1 MKRVLFI
8 IAFTALFIS
17 AAQAQ
22 NLSIGGRLGELRAK
36 EWIGAKP
43 TSDRAQLIN
52 FFHTSSAASVAQL
65 AELEKL
71 ATKYPQ
77 LNVIVLAKE
86 PAQTI
91 SGKIP
96 SQRKYFVGIDDNAR
110 TFSSLEIDFVPFSIL
125 TDAKGRILWFGA
137 TPSAKIISDNLK

>member
-1 MKRVLFI
+1 MRRVLFM

-17 AAQAQ
+17 ATQAQ
-22 NLSIGGRLGELRAK
+22 NVSIGGRLGEVKAR

-43 TSDRAQLIN
+43 DSDKAQLVT
-52 FFHTSSAASVAQL
+52 FFHTSSAASISQL
-65 AELEKL
+65 ATLDKL
-71 ATKYPQ
+71 AAKFPQ

-91 SGKIP
+91 SSKIP
-96 SQRKYFVGIDDNAR
+96 AQHKYFVAIDDNAR
-110 TFSSLEIDFVPFSIL
+110 TFTSLEIDFVPFSIL

-137 TPSAKIISDNLK
+137 TPTEKIISDSLK